1 MCFYHHI
8 QFTCSWPV
16 WSFCTRW
23 ISSAWSSLFFSMVS
37 CSQHTHSI
45 ENINQLHIKEWPFW
59 DLMQHF
65 VFLNIKINP
74 LKMLFFSP
82 FLHFKVCNMVT
93 TKTTLTSCGQNDTD
107 VPRRKQQKTVSIS
120 GIALQWE
127 MAVNTQHLGFLESA
141 FKPALRPLHRL
152 NLSFQL
158 LYIRL
163 KTLQLFGTSLK
174 KNTIVHGNLSDH
186 FCPKYSLYRENP
198 PEATWG

>member
-1 MCFYHHI
+1 
-8 QFTCSWPV
+8 
-16 WSFCTRW
+16 
-23 ISSAWSSLFFSMVS
+23 
-37 CSQHTHSI
+37 
-45 ENINQLHIKEWPFW
+45 
-59 DLMQHF
+59 
-65 VFLNIKINP
+65 
-74 LKMLFFSP
+74 MLFFSP

-107 VPRRKQQKTVSIS
+107 VPRRKQQKTFVSIS

-174 KNTIVHGNLSDH
+174 KKNTIVHGNLADL
-186 FCPKYSLYRENP
+186 FCQKYTSYRDNP
-198 PEATWG
+198 PGATRG

>member
-1 MCFYHHI
+1 
-8 QFTCSWPV
+8 
-16 WSFCTRW
+16 
-23 ISSAWSSLFFSMVS
+23 
-37 CSQHTHSI
+37 
-45 ENINQLHIKEWPFW
+45 
-59 DLMQHF
+59 
-65 VFLNIKINP
+65 
-74 LKMLFFSP
+74 MLFFSP

-107 VPRRKQQKTVSIS
+107 VPRRKQQKTFVSIS

-174 KNTIVHGNLSDH
+174 KNTIVNGNLADP
-186 FCPKYSLYRENP
+186 FCPKYIVQRQ
-198 PEATWG
+198 ATWSNLRLSALLKVHVSTYKLSVTGPERFLTFSSRSCDRISSSMRFLSSWRPRSSFS